1 MEERM
6 NDSARTIGHPGRTY
20 LVPGLLVL
28 ALLTTM
34 ACGSNTHLFVA
45 HDMPDVAHAAHDDG
59 TSMPVST
66 ASQTDSVTPMM
77 EAQLVIENFQ
87 FNPPVL
93 TVPVGT
99 TVTWVNHDRDEHT
112 VTSSTRLFS
121 SAGLDPNE
129 TYSYRF
135 DTAGTY
141 AYFCALHP
149 HMTAQI
155 VVQ

>member
-1 MEERM
+1 M
-6 NDSARTIGHPGRTY
+6 NDSAQTIGHLGRAY
-20 LVPGLLVL
+20 LVPGFLIL
-28 ALLTTM
+28 ALLATM
-34 ACGSNTHLFVA
+34 ACSSNAYSTTTSDRV
-45 HDMPDVAHAAHDDG
+45 DTAHALHDIDI
-59 TSMPVST
+59 TVPVST
-66 ASQTDSVTPMM
+66 SWQADSVAPMM
-77 EAQLVIENFQ
+77 EAQLAIDNLQ
-87 FNPPVL
+87 FNPPSL

-99 TVTWVNHDRDEHT
+99 TVTWTNRDKDEHT

-129 TYSYRF
+129 TYSFRF
-135 DTAGTY
+135 DTPGTY

>member
-1 MEERM
+1 MSRNLDQFLNEAATQSLGLSAALESLVDRELEARNARSIER
-6 NDSARTIGHPGRTY
+6 RFR
-20 LVPGLLVL
+20 L
-28 ALLTTM
+28 A
-34 ACGSNTHLFVA
+34 HLGVRYSI
-45 HDMPDVAHAAHDDG
+45 D
-59 TSMPVST
+59 
-66 ASQTDSVTPMM
+66 
-77 EAQLVIENFQ
+77 NFQ
-87 FNPPVL
+87 FNPATL

-99 TVTWVNHDRDEHT
+99 TVTWTNHDKDEHT

-129 TYSYRF
+129 TYSFRF
-135 DTAGTY
+135 DTPGTY

>member
-1 MEERM
+1 M
-6 NDSARTIGHPGRTY
+6 NDPVQRISQLGRTY
-20 LVPGLLVL
+20 KLPGLLVL
-28 ALLTTM
+28 ALLATM
-34 ACGSNTHLFVA
+34 ACSSTAYSRTSDGVA
-45 HDMPDVAHAAHDDG
+45 DMAHAANDVG
-59 TSMPVST
+59 VTMAVST
-66 ASQTDSVTPMM
+66 SGQADAVAPVMV
-77 EAQLVIENFQ
+77 ARLVIDNFQ
-87 FNPPVL
+87 FNPPTL

-99 TVTWVNHDRDEHT
+99 TVTWTNHDRDVHT
-112 VTSSTRLFS
+112 VTSSTRPFS

-129 TYSYRF
+129 TYSRRF

>member
-1 MEERM
+1 MS
-6 NDSARTIGHPGRTY
+6 DSGQTIGHLGRTY
-20 LVPGLLVL
+20 LVPGFLIL
-28 ALLTTM
+28 ALLATM
-34 ACGSNTHLFVA
+34 ACSSNAYSNTTGDGIDAVHVA
-45 HDMPDVAHAAHDDG
+45 HDVDIA
-59 TSMPVST
+59 MPVS
-66 ASQTDSVTPMM
+66 ASSQTDSVAPMV
-77 EAQLVIENFQ
+77 EDQVVIENFQ
-87 FNPPVL
+87 FNPPTL

-135 DTAGTY
+135 DAPGTY